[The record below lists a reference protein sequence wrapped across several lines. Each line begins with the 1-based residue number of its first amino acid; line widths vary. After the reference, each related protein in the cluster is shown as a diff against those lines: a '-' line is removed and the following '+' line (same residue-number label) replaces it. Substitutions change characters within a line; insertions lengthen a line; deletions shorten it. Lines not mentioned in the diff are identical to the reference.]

1 MENYLKSTEIE
12 LVEMLSNEELISI
25 DGGIEKW
32 MVYAAF
38 CWGAGPGLIALGYYN
53 ATH

>member
-1 MENYLKSTEIE
+1 MENLIE
-12 LVEMLSNEELISI
+12 KKENKIVELSFNEMVEI

-32 MVYAAF
+32 MVVGAF
-38 CWGAGPGLIALGYYN
+38 MMGFGAGCFALGYYN